1 METNKIILEDLNDII
16 NSDLPWEKLQNKTV
30 LVSGAN
36 GFLPSYIIK
45 SILHKNDSSKFP
57 KTKIIA
63 FVRNIEKTKIRF
75 SDYLKNEELLL
86 IEGSLN
92 EKINIEEKIDFII
105 HAASQASPKFYGV
118 DPVGTIEANTLGT
131 YNLLQLAKE
140 KRVEKFLYFSS
151 SEVYGKIDNKNYI
164 KESDLGIINPVDVR
178 SCYSESKRMGENL
191 CISFSHQYGINV
203 SIVRPFHTY
212 GPGLDLNDARVFAD
226 FVSNVV
232 NNQDIVMNSDGSAIR
247 SFCYLKDATKG
258 FLTVLFKGEDKN
270 AYNIA
275 NPDGEI
281 SIKNLAN
288 KIVNLFPEKKLKAIF
303 KENNS
308 NNYLASNINK
318 LTPDI
323 EKANELGWFPI
334 TKLEDGF
341 RKTILSFEKNIV
353 KPIAK

>member
-1 METNKIILEDLNDII
+1 METNTIILEDLNAII

-30 LVSGAN
+30 FVSGAN

-45 SILHKNDSSKFP
+45 SILHKNNNSKNS
-57 KTKIIA
+57 KTKVIA

-75 SDYLKNEELLL
+75 KDYINNENLEI

-92 EKINIEEKIDFII
+92 GEIKINKKIDYII
-105 HAASQASPKFYGV
+105 HAASQASPKYYGI

-140 KRVEKFLYFSS
+140 KKVEKFLYFSS
-151 SEVYGKIDNKNYI
+151 SEVYGKIENQDFI
-164 KESDLGIINPVDVR
+164 KETDLGTINPIDVR

-191 CISFSHQYGINV
+191 CISFSHQFGVNI

-232 NNQDIVMNSDGSAIR
+232 NNQDIIMNSDGSAIR
-247 SFCYLKDATKG
+247 SFCYLKDATQG
-258 FLTVLFKGEDKN
+258 FLTILFKGEDKN

-275 NPDGEI
+275 NPGGEI

-288 KIVNLFPEKKLKAIF
+288 IIVDLFPERKLRAIF
-303 KENNS
+303 KESDS

-323 EKANELGWFPI
+323 KKANQLGWFPN
-334 TKLEDGF
+334 TSLENGF
-341 RKTILSFEKNIV
+341 KRTIVSFEKS
-353 KPIAK
+353 